1 MNRTQKKCLLVS
13 TGLHVGLL
21 SSVVLVSAFRPAT
34 PAPLELAPIDFVPV
48 ITTDEMMSG
57 GGNPKAPP
65 LAAAPPV
72 VRPAPAPPAA
82 AEAPPQPA
90 PREPDRAPKA
100 KPEEESLVP
109 AARPTRQKPQIDPSA
124 IVTRPGSEKSKAKQA
139 ESEAQE
145 REQARAAAEG
155 RRMLIGQLGQVANH
169 LGANLS
175 GVTAIQI
182 AYGPGGGGL
191 PYANFYQAVQSIYT
205 REWMVPDGVT
215 EKETT
220 TVAEVTIARDGTVVQ
235 ARIVRFSGNVAVDDS
250 VQMTLDRVRRLVP
263 LPANAEEDQRT
274 VTINFNAKPES
285 KRAPE

>member
-1 MNRTQKKCLLVS
+1 MNRTRKKCLLVS

-21 SSVVLVSAFRPAT
+21 SSVVLVSAFRPPT

-57 GGNPKAPP
+57 GGNAKAPP
-65 LAAAPPV
+65 LVAPPPV
-72 VRPAPAPPAA
+72 VRPAPAPQAA
-82 AEAPPQPA
+82 SEAPPQPA
-90 PREPDRAPKA
+90 LKA
-100 KPEEESLVP
+100 KAEDESLVP

-124 IVTRPGSEKSKAKQA
+124 IVTRPGTERNKAKQA

-145 REQARAAAEG
+145 REQARAAAEA
-155 RRMLIGQLGQVANH
+155 RKKLIGQLGQVANH
-169 LGANLS
+169 LGDNLS

-182 AYGPGGGGL
+182 PYGPGGGGL
-191 PYANFYQAVQSIYT
+191 PYANFYQAVQSIYS

-215 EKETT
+215 DKETT

-235 ARIVRFSGNVAVDDS
+235 ARIVRFSGNAAVDDS

-263 LPANAEEDQRT
+263 LPASAEEDQRT

-285 KRAPE
+285 KRALE